1 MDPLTALAIEAGQRL
16 AAVLI
21 QRLGGAVIVSEDELA
36 DVDLDLLD
44 ARVGETTVAVSYAA
58 SDPELAA

>member
-1 MDPLTALAIEAGQRL
+1 MDPFTALAIEAGQRL

-44 ARVGETTVAVSYAA
+44 ARVGETTVAVSYGA
-58 SDPELAA
+58 PELAA